1 MTPAATAWIERF
13 RQYLMMERRCSP
25 HTVAAYTR
33 DLQALVSYCD
43 RTGLESW
50 TALDSGHVRSFAARL
65 HAGGLGPRSIQ
76 RRLSAVRSFYEFL
89 QREAHALRTGAGV
102 GKPTE
107 PAAAA
112 TTAAG
117 GGRRESEQ
125 SDSESQVAR
134 IRSNPGQDV
143 RAPKAARRLPQTLD
157 ADQMA
162 RLLDIPAGEAFATR
176 DRAIM
181 ELLYSSGLR
190 LAEIVGLD
198 LGHLDLRDRTVQV
211 LGKGS
216 KARMVPVG
224 RVAIRAL
231 EQWLVERAGLVRS
244 GEAALF
250 VGRSGRRLGRRAI
263 ELRVAHWA
271 RRQGLAANVYPHLF
285 RHSFASHLLESGAEL
300 RGVQEL
306 LGHADIATTQI
317 YTHLDFQH
325 LARIYDA
332 THPRAR
338 RPKTS
343 AK

>member
-1 MTPAATAWIERF
+1 MTPAALTWIERF
-13 RQYLMMERRCSP
+13 RRYLAAERRCSP

-43 RTGLESW
+43 RAGLESW
-50 TALDSGHVRSFAARL
+50 VRIDSAHLRSFAARL
-65 HAGGLGPRSIQ
+65 HGAGLAPRSIQ

-89 QREAHALRTGAGV
+89 QREGHALRNR
-102 GKPTE
+102 
-107 PAAAA
+107 AAADS
-112 TTAAG
+112 TAAG
-117 GGRRESEQ
+117 ERDDREIEQ
-125 SDSESQVAR
+125 
-134 IRSNPGQDV
+134 IRGNPGQEV
-143 RAPKAARRLPQTLD
+143 RAPKVARRLPETLD

-162 RLLDIPAGEAFATR
+162 RLLEIPAGEPFATR

-190 LAEIVGLD
+190 LAEVVALD
-198 LGHLDLRDRTVQV
+198 LGHLDARDRTVHV
-211 LGKGS
+211 LGKGR
-216 KARMVPVG
+216 KARVVPVG
-224 RVAIRAL
+224 RVALRAL
-231 EQWLVERAGLVRS
+231 EGWLPQRAGLARA
-244 GEAALF
+244 GEQALF
-250 VGRSGRRLGRRAI
+250 VGRSGRRLGRRAV
-263 ELRVAHWA
+263 ELRVAYWA
-271 RRQGLAANVYPHLF
+271 RRQGIEMRVYPHLF

-338 RPKTS
+338 RKV
-343 AK
+343 